1 MILSIAPLSGGQSIL
16 SGVHLGRKLFAQ
28 LVALAVPPAQEEV
41 AFLDFQGVTVATGSF
56 LRESVL
62 AFRDYARS
70 TLPLLYPVVANP
82 SEAVVEELE
91 FLLRHRKDALWIC
104 RLDAADV
111 ADQAQIIGELDAAH
125 RATFEM
131 VAGLR
136 TASAPELA
144 QRSDGVI
151 GPTAWNN
158 RLAFLAARG
167 LLIERRAGKSKT
179 FTPVLE
185 TL

>member
-1 MILSIAPLSGGQSIL
+1 MILPLSDISGGQTIL
-16 SGVHLGRKLFAQ
+16 SGVHSGRKLFAE
-28 LVALAVPPAQEEV
+28 LVARAAPPSQDEV
-41 AFLDFQGVTVATGSF
+41 VYLDCEGITVATGSF

-70 TLPLLYPVVANP
+70 TLPHLYPVVANP
-82 SEAVVEELE
+82 SEAVVEELD
-91 FLLRHRKDALWIC
+91 FLLKHRKDALWIC
-104 RLDAADV
+104 QRDGSGQLDKAT
-111 ADQAQIIGELDAAH
+111 IIGELDASH
-125 RATFEM
+125 RATFEL
-131 VAGLR
+131 VAALR
-136 TASAPELA
+136 SASASDLA
-144 QRSDGVI
+144 SRGGDSI

-158 RLAFLAARG
+158 RLAYLASRG